1 MLGTSTVTTFA
12 ESAAG
17 MAEGGRTGLTSLFA
31 ALFFGLS
38 LFLSPIFL
46 SIPSFATAPALVVV
60 GFLMMGAVR
69 KIDFSDPAQGIPAFL
84 CMAGMPFL
92 YSISEGIAL
101 GVISYVVI
109 HAVTG
114 RENRRKI
121 SPAMY
126 VLAVLFVLK
135 YVLI

>member
-1 MLGTSTVTTFA
+1 MLAKFSVKKPYTVIV
-12 ESAAG
+12 G
-17 MAEGGRTGLTSLFA
+17 
-31 ALFFGLS
+31 
-38 LFLSPIFL
+38 I
-46 SIPSFATAPALVVV
+46 ILV
-60 GFLMMGAVR
+60 
-69 KIDFSDPAQGIPAFL
+69 
-84 CMAGMPFL
+84 
-92 YSISEGIAL
+92 IAL

-114 RENRRKI
+114 RENCRKI